1 MITLLTKLSSQ
12 PWLMEPNWMRVAL
25 NIVSRNPP
33 TFGLSGEFKEKIE
46 KKGFKPWG
54 W

>member
-12 PWLMEPNWMRVAL
+12 PWLMETNWFRVAL

-33 TFGLSGEFKEKIE
+33 TLGLSGEFKEKIE
-46 KKGFKPWG
+46 KRA
-54 W
+54 